1 MPKHEPFLI
10 DEVTYAPIASL
21 GQGGSAVVWKAR
33 RETDGAIVAVKRIE
47 KDPKKHSARNARF
60 KREIEYGQATT
71 HPNVVRIHAHDEDE
85 RSYSYVMDFYPMTLR
100 EVIKD
105 EFDPDVLLDYVRQL
119 CEALAHVHGDDIVHR
134 DIKPENILIDPDAR
148 RLVLADFG
156 IAHFKSSALTKHADL
171 LANRNYLAPE
181 QMLKNNTLSVGKPA
195 DIFAL
200 GLIIT
205 EMFTKQNSRG
215 RRHALMR
222 ERYPFLDD
230 LDPIVEQMMLQDESQ
245 RLRIETVRGLLR
257 VMIDRLH
264 ATLED
269 AANELRPDGALANV
283 FPDDMERVLERA
295 ARDVLAAKHIFER
308 VANEELG
315 RYNGNYHCE
324 IAYATSA
331 ELYNS
336 CAQAVVYSLCR
347 AKFDYEGAGDWD
359 DHDDALV
366 RPEAKLELIREFDT
380 ILADFPVSNRSLWG
394 GLPRRSAHLFRFCK
408 DYHCEE
414 ILATVREA
422 VYGKGAD
429 ALQMNLIDAPIL
441 WIVRSVRRY
450 LSTDYLEFDQ
460 TVREEIGFERHL
472 SVYWNGTFPLD
483 PAREATGAKLFNEPF
498 NADDI
503 ANALATL
510 ESKWAVTVGEVVS
523 GSYSVMFQSRE
534 EYRRF
539 RDEALT
545 LPEPDSAFEADVF
558 NLLRPEAEYD
568 DLVALIWDRD
578 FDVAVTLG
586 KILGTRNRIVDIDVV
601 SSSTEILLAS
611 IE

>member
-1 MPKHEPFLI
+1 MPKHEPFVI
-10 DEVTYAPIASL
+10 DEVVYAPIVSL

-47 KDPKKHSARNARF
+47 RDPKKHSARNARF
-60 KREIEYGQATT
+60 EREIQYGHATT
-71 HPNVVRIHAHDEDE
+71 HPNVVRIHAYAEDE
-85 RSYSYVMDFYPMTLR
+85 RSYLYVMDFYPMTLR

-105 EFDPDVLLDYVRQL
+105 ESDPDVLLDYVRQL
-119 CEALAHVHGDDIVHR
+119 CEALAHVHGDDIAHR

-156 IAHFKSSALTKHADL
+156 IAHFKSSALTRPADL

-215 RRHALMR
+215 KRHALMR
-222 ERYPFLDD
+222 ECYPFLAD
-230 LDPIVEQMMLQDESQ
+230 LDLIVEQMMLQDESQ

-264 ATLED
+264 AALKET
-269 AANELRPDGALANV
+269 ANEVRPNDALAEV
-283 FPDDMERVLERA
+283 SPDEMERVLGRA
-295 ARDVLAAKHIFER
+295 ARDMLSAKHIFER
-308 VANEELG
+308 VTDEDLG

-324 IAYATSA
+324 IAYRTST
-331 ELYNS
+331 ELYNA
-336 CAQAVVYSLCR
+336 CAQSVVYSLCR
-347 AKFDYEGAGDWD
+347 AKFDYEGAGGWD
-359 DHDDALV
+359 DHDDARV
-366 RPEAKLELIREFDT
+366 RPEAKLELIREFDAV
-380 ILADFPVSNRSLWG
+380 LADFPLPKRSLWD
-394 GLPRRSAHLFRFCK
+394 GLPRQSAHLFRFCK

-414 ILATVREA
+414 LLTTVREA
-422 VYGKGAD
+422 VYGEGYD
-429 ALQMNLIDAPIL
+429 ALRMNLIDAPIL
-441 WIVRSVRRY
+441 WIVCSVRRY
-450 LSTDYLEFDQ
+450 LRTDYLNFDQ
-460 TVREEIGFERHL
+460 TVREEIGFQRHL
-472 SVYWNGTFPLD
+472 SVRWNETFPMD
-483 PAREATGAKLFNEPF
+483 TARRTTGAELFNEPF

-503 ANALATL
+503 ANALAAL

-523 GSYSVMFQSRE
+523 GSYSVMFRSSE

-539 RDEALT
+539 RDEVLALA
-545 LPEPDSAFEADVF
+545 EPDSVFEADVLD
-558 NLLRPEAEYD
+558 LLRPEAEYD

-586 KILGTRNRIVDIDVV
+586 KVLGTRKSVVDSDVLV
-601 SSSTEILLAS
+601 
-611 IE
+611 

>member
-10 DEVTYAPIASL
+10 DEVAYAPIASL

-47 KDPKKHSARNARF
+47 KDTKKHSARNARF
-60 KREIEYGQATT
+60 KREIEYGQAAT
-71 HPNVVRIHAHDEDE
+71 HPNVVRIHAYAEDD
-85 RSYSYVMDFYPMTLR
+85 RFYFYVMDFYPMTLR

-105 EFDPDVLLDYVRQL
+105 ESDPDVLLDYVRQL
-119 CEALAHVHGDDIVHR
+119 CEALAHVHDDDIVHR

-156 IAHFKSSALTKHADL
+156 IAHFKSSALTQHADL

-205 EMFTKQNSRG
+205 ELFTKQNSRG
-215 RRHALMR
+215 RRHALMH
-222 ERYPFLDD
+222 ERYPFLAD

-264 ATLED
+264 ATLQETAD
-269 AANELRPDGALANV
+269 ELRPDDALADV
-283 FPDDMERVLERA
+283 SPDDMERVLGRA
-295 ARDVLAAKHIFER
+295 ARDMLSAKHIFER
-308 VANEELG
+308 VADEDLG

-324 IAYATSA
+324 IAYSTST
-331 ELYNS
+331 ELYNA

-347 AKFDYEGAGDWD
+347 AKFDYEGAGGWN
-359 DHDDALV
+359 DHDDARV
-366 RPEAKLELIREFDT
+366 RPEAKLELIREFDA
-380 ILADFPVSNRSLWG
+380 ILADFPLPKRSLWD
-394 GLPRRSAHLFRFCK
+394 GLPRQSAHLFRFSK

-414 ILATVREA
+414 LLTTVREA
-422 VYGKGAD
+422 LFGEGHD
-429 ALQMNLIDAPIL
+429 ALRMNLICAPIL
-441 WIVRSVRRY
+441 WIVRSVRKY
-450 LSTDYLEFDQ
+450 LRTDYLNFDQ
-460 TVREEIGFERHL
+460 AVREEIGFERHL
-472 SVYWNGTFPLD
+472 SLRWNETFPLD
-483 PAREATGAKLFNEPF
+483 PAREAMGTELFNEPF

-503 ANALATL
+503 ANALAAL
-510 ESKWAVTVGEVVS
+510 ESKWAVTVGEVVR
-523 GSYSVMFQSRE
+523 GNYSVMFQSSE

-539 RDEALT
+539 RDEVLSLA
-545 LPEPDSAFEADVF
+545 EPDSVFEADVL

-586 KILGTRNRIVDIDVV
+586 KVLGTRNPVVDTDVPV
-601 SSSTEILLAS
+601 
-611 IE
+611 